1 MFKIRV
7 YVFYIF
13 ILILISFFAEI
24 KNTIDFFPNSKS
36 NSKRPKQT
44 QQISVYGVWKREV
57 G

>member
-44 QQISVYGVWKREV
+44 QQISEYGVWKREV